1 MRIRI
6 FLLMLLAV
14 LCIQNAEAQKAK
26 KVKITGTVLGIDKS
40 PIMNA
45 MILIDGEKTN
55 STTDSKGTYS
65 VKVKPDANVIMIVSF
80 GSGTFEDSIK
90 GRTEINFNFS
100 TVGTAVDPDAENS
113 KNDEAVNSGYRVEKR
128 RNTTTEISKIDGTN
142 QKYRSYS
149 NIYDMIQ
156 REVSGVR
163 VMGKTII
170 VQDAKDFFGPVLP
183 LLLVDGVTVT
193 TIENVSPSSV
203 KSIEVL
209 KGTSAAMYGTRGYGG
224 VIMITTKKGTE

>member
-1 MRIRI
+1 MKFRI
-6 FLLMLLAV
+6 FLLILLSV
-14 LCIQNAEAQKAK
+14 LCIQNIEAQKAK

-55 STTDSKGTYS
+55 ATTDAKGNYS
-65 VKVKPDANVIMIVSF
+65 LKVKPDANVIMIVSF
-80 GSGTFEDSIK
+80 GNGTFEDSIK

-100 TVGTAVDPDAENS
+100 TIGTAVATDAENS
-113 KNDEAVNSGYRVEKR
+113 KNEEAVNTGYRVEKR
-128 RNTTTEISKIDGTN
+128 KNTTTEISKIDGTN

-156 REVSGVR
+156 REVSGVK

-183 LLLVDGVTVT
+183 LLLVDGVTVS

-224 VIMITTKKGTE
+224 VIVITTKKGTE

>member
-1 MRIRI
+1 MKIRT
-6 FLLMLLAV
+6 FLLILLSV
-14 LCIQNAEAQKAK
+14 LCIQNIEAQKAK
-26 KVKITGTVLGIDKS
+26 KVKISGTVLGIDKS

-45 MILIDGEKTN
+45 MILVDGEKTN
-55 STTDSKGTYS
+55 ATTDVKGNYS
-65 VKVKPDANVIMIVSF
+65 VKVKSDANVIMIVSF
-80 GSGTFEDSIK
+80 GNGTFEDSIK

-100 TVGTAVDPDAENS
+100 TIGTDVATDAEIS
-113 KNDEAVNSGYRVEKR
+113 KNEEAVNSGYRVEKR
-128 RNTTTEISKIDGTN
+128 KNVATEISKIDGTN
-142 QKYRSYS
+142 PKYRSYS

-156 REVSGVR
+156 REVSGVK

-183 LLLVDGVTVT
+183 LLLVDGVNVT